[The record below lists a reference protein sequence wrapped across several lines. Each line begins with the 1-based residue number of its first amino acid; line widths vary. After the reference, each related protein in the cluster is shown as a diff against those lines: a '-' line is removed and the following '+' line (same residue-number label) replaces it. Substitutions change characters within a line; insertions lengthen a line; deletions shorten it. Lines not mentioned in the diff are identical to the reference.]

1 MLDGGG
7 GGTWYAIYLSVDWLF
22 SHPLLFWYVLFEP
35 WTYQWALA
43 QVVLIP
49 STIMPW
55 VMGSV
60 CSLPIWEY
68 FNLGPTIM
76 PPHHLL
82 LENLSIE
89 LCCPLFIVLSNWVDG
104 WLINLAL
111 WIPIAEFAWNV
122 TMLLQYHCN
131 GVCSR

>member
-1 MLDGGG
+1 MICDIPVRWLIIFSPFAFLICNVWTLDLPMSSSSS
-7 GGTWYAIYLSVDWLF
+7 GTYSFHNNAMGYGECVCN
-22 SHPLLFWYVLFEP
+22 LL
-35 WTYQWALA
+35 
-43 QVVLIP
+43 
-49 STIMPW
+49 
-55 VMGSV
+55 
-60 CSLPIWEY
+60 IWEY

-104 WLINLAL
+104 WFINLVL
-111 WIPIAEFAWNV
+111 WIPNAEFAWNV

-131 GVCSR
+131 GVCCRWDCRSI